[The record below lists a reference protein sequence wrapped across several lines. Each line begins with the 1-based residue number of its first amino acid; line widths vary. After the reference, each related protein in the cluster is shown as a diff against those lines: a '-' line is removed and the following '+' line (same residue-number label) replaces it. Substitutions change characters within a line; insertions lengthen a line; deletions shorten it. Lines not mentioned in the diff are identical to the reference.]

1 MSDSYTFLPWV
12 RRGLAGAIQAG
23 DTIENGRVRIDVGA
37 TLRDKSSGATADVP
51 IAVSLFGPG
60 DVTGFDPRLVIR
72 TDPVHLANDFEPNYF
87 PVVEFDLPDFPWL
100 FTPAASDPAASD
112 AQDRLKPWICLV
124 AVEKTEGKLTV
135 DASKPLSVLHIQ
147 DAQVELPNLDE
158 AWAWAHAQVS
168 GAFEVGKTDDIFD
181 TNPERTLSRLLCPR
195 RLQPKKTYL
204 ACVVPTF
211 KGGRQ
216 AGLGDK
222 VDDGTALAPAWDA
235 ATKDILLPVYY
246 HWEFNTGQAD
256 DFESLVW
263 QLQRREELPPDV
275 GVGSM
280 RVRPAD
286 PADPSPPWPTT
297 AQLPL
302 AELPLEGALRPYREA
317 QTDPLTDVQAKGDY
331 KKFQETLRGLLNG
344 ATPAADLPPGLPT
357 APPIYG
363 RWHAA
368 QGDIPASPPPAA
380 ARNVA
385 WLRELNLNPTHRVA
399 AALGARIVQNQQ
411 EQLMASAWDQL
422 GEIERANQALRQA
435 QMARA
440 ASAAIHKGWLQAL
453 PPEVFLAAT
462 APVQAR
468 VVADPSDVLDPA
480 GTPGRK
486 TVTAIVESSR
496 TSETLLQRPFR
507 RLASP
512 RGPLARRVA
521 GEGGKL
527 LPHEIIRRVN
537 AGDLRVASPPKA
549 PGGMVTMDAV
559 FAALGRG
566 ERFCAVTPG
575 VLNEVVFLR
584 TPPPGALATGLEG
597 QVLPQLDALLAVA
610 LPTEAQPLLH
620 SASDR
625 LRSIQLRTANRHQWN
640 SVDEIEGILMD
651 MIAADEALFVAAR
664 SLTNSGNG
672 NEADAV
678 RSVRGNLEQIV
689 TRQDRYMLL
698 LAIKAAIQQ
707 VGMVSCDPPQPR
719 MPPALKLERIK
730 ELLLAALD
738 PRTIITARMKA
749 RLKAPGWNLDEL
761 EPIMAAP
768 DFPQPMYK
776 ALADLSQDFLLPG
789 LEHVP
794 PNTVAGL
801 VTNPRFIEAFMVG
814 LNHEMGRELLWRG
827 FPTDQRGSYFRQFWE
842 TRGRVPAPTGDSAK
856 DIVPIHTWK
865 SNRQLGENLNQQAV
879 AGGMITLLIR
889 GELLRRY
896 PRAMIYLAEAIWSTK
911 NGAFVKDSQGRY
923 LRQPSATTEEYPI
936 FSGELPPDITF
947 LGFAKSPED
956 ADAEDVYDTQTSDPS
971 AEPAGWFIVIQQPPT
986 EPRFGLDKTSPDTP
1000 TGTWND
1006 LAWPDIETT
1015 HTPLEGEQVG
1025 YIRVAPPAKQPAR
1038 PNNEPDETKWGAS
1051 SAAMAYITMQLPFRA
1066 AIHASDLL

>member
-1 MSDSYTFLPWV
+1 MSDSYNFLPWV
-12 RRGLAGAIQAG
+12 RRGLAGAIQAKPS
-23 DTIENGRVRIDVGA
+23 IESGRVQIDVQA
-37 TLRDKSSGATADVP
+37 TLLDKSSGATANAPTTVT
-51 IAVSLFGPG
+51 LFGPG

-100 FTPAASDPAASD
+100 FTPAARD
-112 AQDRLKPWICLV
+112 AQERLQPWICLV

-135 DASKPLSVLHIQ
+135 DASKPLPVLHIQ
-147 DAQVELPNLDE
+147 HAQAELPNLDE
-158 AWAWAHAQVS
+158 AWAWVHAQVS
-168 GAFEVGKTDDIFD
+168 GVLENGETYEDVLEKK
-181 TNPERTLSRLLCPR
+181 PERTLSRLICPR
-195 RLQPKKTYL
+195 RLKGKTSYL
-204 ACVVPTF
+204 ACIVPTF
-211 KGGRQ
+211 KGGCQ

-222 VDDGTALAPAWDA
+222 VDDSTALDLAWDA
-235 ATKDILLPVYY
+235 NTKVIDLPVYY
-246 HWEFNTGQAD
+246 HWEFTTSEVD

-263 QLQRREELPPDV
+263 QLQRCNDLPRGV
-275 GVGSM
+275 GMGSM

-286 PADPSPPWPTT
+286 PVDPSPPWPTG
-297 AQLPL
+297 ADLPI
-302 AELPLEGALRPYREA
+302 AELPVEGALRPYRSEQSDRLA
-317 QTDPLTDVQAKGDY
+317 AIQAKTEY
-331 KKFQETLRGLLNG
+331 EQFQETLRSLLNG
-344 ATPAADLPPGLPT
+344 ATPAASLPPGLPIS
-357 APPIYG
+357 PPIYG

-368 QGDIPASPPPAA
+368 QGAIPASPPPAA
-380 ARNVA
+380 RDVA

-399 AALGARIVQNQQ
+399 AALGTRIVQNQQ
-411 EQLMASAWDQL
+411 AHLMASAWDQL

-462 APVQAR
+462 APVQTR

-486 TVTAIVESSR
+486 TVAAVVESSR
-496 TSETLLQRPFR
+496 TSATLLQGPFR

-512 RGPLARRVA
+512 RGPLARRA
-521 GEGGKL
+521 AIQGGKL
-527 LPHEIIRRVN
+527 LSHEMIRRVN
-537 AGDLRVASPPKA
+537 AGELSVASQPKA
-549 PGGMVTMDAV
+549 PGGMMTMDAV
-559 FAALGRG
+559 FAEMGRS
-566 ERFCAVTPG
+566 ERFCTVTPAA
-575 VLNEVVFLR
+575 LYEVILQR
-584 TPPPGALATGLEG
+584 TPPPGALSTGLES
-597 QVLPQLDALLAVA
+597 QVLVQLDALLATPA
-610 LPTEAQPLLH
+610 LPAEVQRLLH
-620 SASDR
+620 SARDR
-625 LRSIQLRTANRHQWN
+625 LRSIQLRTANRNQWRA
-640 SVDEIEGILMD
+640 VDEIEGVLTD
-651 MIAADEALFVAAR
+651 MIAADEALFAAAR
-664 SLTNSGNG
+664 FLTDLGNL

-698 LAIKAAIQQ
+698 LAIKAATQQ

-719 MPPALKLERIK
+719 TPPALKLERIK
-730 ELLLAALD
+730 DLLLEALD
-738 PRTIITARMKA
+738 PRTTITA
-749 RLKAPGWNLDEL
+749 RLKARLEAPGWGLDEL

-768 DFPQPMYK
+768 DFPQPLYK

-814 LNHEMGRELLWRG
+814 LNHEMSRELLWRG
-827 FPTDQRGSYFRQFWE
+827 FPTDQRGTYFRQFWE
-842 TRGRVPAPTGDSAK
+842 TRGRVPKPEGDAAK
-856 DIVPIHTWK
+856 DVGPIHAWK
-865 SNRQLGENLNQQAV
+865 ADNRLGKNLNQQA
-879 AGGMITLLIR
+879 AAEGMITLLIR

-896 PRAMIYLAEAIWSTK
+896 PRAMIYLAKGAWSIK
-911 NGAFVKDSQGRY
+911 DGVFVKDSQGRY
-923 LRQPSATTEEYPI
+923 LRQPSTTEEYPI

-947 LGFAKSPED
+947 LGFAKTPD
-956 ADAEDVYDTQTSDPS
+956 AVAAEDVFDTQTSDPS

-986 EPRFGLDKTSPDTP
+986 EPRFGLDEIRPETP

-1015 HTPLEGEQVG
+1015 HETTEEGDQDG
-1025 YIRVAPPAKQPAR
+1025 YVRIIPEDPAKSPKP
-1038 PNNEPDETKWGAS
+1038 PNNEPAEIEWGAS